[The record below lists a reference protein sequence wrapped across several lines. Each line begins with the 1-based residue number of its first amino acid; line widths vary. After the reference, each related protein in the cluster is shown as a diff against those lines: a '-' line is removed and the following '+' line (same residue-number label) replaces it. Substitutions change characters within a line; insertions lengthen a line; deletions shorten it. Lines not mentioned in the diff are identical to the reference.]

1 MAKKEGL
8 KKFNKARFAD
18 NAKKYTVL
26 YRDFKKIK
34 EITLSEFIKESNN
47 FQTIP
52 ITRIE
57 TIKKNH
63 RILFEK
69 NSQSSDQIWESLKKL
84 KPFKMKWQRLR
95 STKLPIIISGY

>member
-1 MAKKEGL
+1 MTKKGVIEEI
-8 KKFNKARFAD
+8 FSKAIFAD
-18 NAKKYTVL
+18 DAKKYTIL

-34 EITLSEFIKESNN
+34 ETTLPEFIQESNN

-57 TIKKNH
+57 IIKKNH

-69 NSQSSDQIWESLKKL
+69 NRQRSD
-84 KPFKMKWQRLR
+84 
-95 STKLPIIISGY
+95 